1 MHVYFYAGYYSH
13 KKSAHPIAMDGLYVT
28 DKPILTE
35 SAYTVL
41 KNVLE
46 ERYDALPEQL
56 CISTFS
62 KLDHQVDTN
71 ELLRQEL
78 LMKKKQEEQY
88 KIELAERLKQAVNPE
103 TIKEPK
109 KIKPRKTQ

>member
-1 MHVYFYAGYYSH
+1 M
-13 KKSAHPIAMDGLYVT
+13 KSEGPT
-28 DKPILTE
+28 TRTKPKPE
-35 SAYTVL
+35 Q
-41 KNVLE
+41 E
-46 ERYDALPEQL
+46 QEQEQDQEQL

-78 LMKKKQEEQY
+78 LMKKKQEEQF